1 MGGHQTLLVS
11 TCWFTLNR
19 DIYAHFGNH
28 VVSVGR
34 GVDLVNKCDPKT
46 YAPKGPFF
54 LRRKATSMRAGKGRH
69 ISLMMP
75 KKAKV

>member
-1 MGGHQTLLVS
+1 MP
-11 TCWFTLNR
+11 
-19 DIYAHFGNH
+19 IFGNH

-46 YAPKGPFF
+46 YAPKGPFL
-54 LRRKATSMRAGKGRH
+54 LRRKAASMRAGKGRH

-75 KKAKV
+75 KKGQSLNHRSLYFPRVL